1 MIPAAV
7 KERESAYG
15 RAVGSAGGLET
26 TRPSLDSTARNT
38 NDELRVLVEIG
49 FLASQG
55 RLLVFRLVGE
65 PLRRPTSRHTAAG
78 MKRARRRLASRH
90 SF

>member
-55 RLLVFRLVGE
+55 RFDRLLCLESALRWLAVGCGR
-65 PLRRPTSRHTAAG
+65 PLTA
-78 MKRARRRLASRH
+78 
-90 SF
+90 